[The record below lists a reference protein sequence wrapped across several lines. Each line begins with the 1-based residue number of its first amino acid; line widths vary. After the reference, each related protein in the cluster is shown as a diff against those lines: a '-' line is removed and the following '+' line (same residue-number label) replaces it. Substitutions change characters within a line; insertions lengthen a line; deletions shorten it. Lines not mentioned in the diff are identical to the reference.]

1 MKIQNR
7 RALLS
12 LNSKK
17 EKPRVSQK
25 TQQGVENWVRA
36 HEIEKGLAPED
47 SINYNHYDSEEDDP
61 SNW

>member
-17 EKPRVSQK
+17 ERPKVSQE
-25 TQQGVENWVRA
+25 TQGTLDGWLRA
-36 HEIEKGLAPED
+36 YEAKNGLAPED
-47 SINYNHYDSEEDDP
+47 SINFNHYESEEDDP